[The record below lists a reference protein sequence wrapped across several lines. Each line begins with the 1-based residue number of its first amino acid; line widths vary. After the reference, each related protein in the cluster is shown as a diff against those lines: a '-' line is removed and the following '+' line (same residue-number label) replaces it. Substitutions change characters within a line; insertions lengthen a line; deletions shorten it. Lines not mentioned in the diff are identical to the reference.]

1 VAAEKTI
8 TRVLPSGAFIIY
20 HKLPFDDE
28 RNFIMFLN
36 QSELESLTL
45 KCVRLRSEEVCRA
58 VAEAE
63 VQYLELAERPLSD
76 GGAALVES
84 VRDSM
89 MMTTMMMTTNG
100 SLRNGT
106 SPS

>member
-1 VAAEKTI
+1 
-8 TRVLPSGAFIIY
+8 
-20 HKLPFDDE
+20 
-28 RNFIMFLN
+28 
-36 QSELESLTL
+36 
-45 KCVRLRSEEVCRA
+45 

-76 GGAALVES
+76 GGAALIES